1 MDSINTTLWK
11 ATSRKFMPTKT
22 PPTGSRKI
30 VISKDG
36 PYIVSA
42 GIPLTIEIIEP
53 NAEGLSWNWKTAKSF
68 KTSGEYKLCRCGQSK
83 NKPFCDGSH
92 TDVSFDGR
100 EAATRQPY
108 ARQADVFDG
117 PTMTLSDAEDLC
129 AFARFLRSR
138 RQDLGIDGAVR
149 RS

>member
-1 MDSINTTLWK
+1 
-11 ATSRKFMPTKT
+11 MPTKT

-36 PYIVSA
+36 PYIVSG
-42 GIPLTIEIIEP
+42 GIPLTMEIIEP

-68 KTSGEYKLCRCGQSK
+68 KTSREYKLCRCGQSK

-108 ARQADVFDG
+108 ARQAEVFDG
-117 PTMTLSDAEDLC
+117 PKMTLSDAEDLC
-129 AFARFLRSR
+129 AFARFC
-138 RQDLGIDGAVR
+138 DPG
-149 RS
+149 